1 MAADDVASPA
11 GANCSI
17 WIHRGLTIRSG
28 ADILDIERHDW
39 VTKTVNGV
47 TNAIDECAYI
57 RLRLLSKRI
66 ILLTPLSQCVSR
78 QLAYI
83 HLRNRC
89 GQNLPFQFR
98 VHQNRPN

>member
-1 MAADDVASPA
+1 MAADADASPA
-11 GANCSI
+11 RAIFSI
-17 WIHRGLTIRSG
+17 LAHCGLTIRSG

-39 VTKTVNGV
+39 VTKTVNGA

-78 QLAYI
+78 QLA
-83 HLRNRC
+83 
-89 GQNLPFQFR
+89 
-98 VHQNRPN
+98 